1 MWKVEEKML
10 SLRNEAQA
18 ANLSRFF
25 KTGKGEYGEG
35 DNFLGIKVPQTRQVV
50 KESWN
55 DCSLEELEHLVMC
68 EWHEI
73 RLCGLLILV
82 EKFKNVKEEERARY
96 IKFYLG
102 HTEYIN
108 NWDLVD
114 LSCYELLGRWL
125 MDKDRALLYDLA
137 VNGKTLWEKRIAMV
151 TCMQFVRHGD
161 YDDCLE
167 IANILTDDKRDLIQK
182 AIGWLLREVGKRDM
196 NLLRKF
202 IEEHYDKMG
211 RTALRYAIE
220 KMDETERKR
229 WLNYR

>member
-10 SLRNEAQA
+10 RLRNEAQA

-50 KESWN
+50 KESWK
-55 DCSLEELEHLVMC
+55 DCSFDELEYLVMS

-82 EKFKNVKEEERARY
+82 EKFKNVKEERARY

-102 HTEYIN
+102 HTYYIN

-151 TCMQFVRHGD
+151 TCMQFVRHCD

-167 IANILTDDKRDLIQK
+167 IANILTGDKRDLIQK

-211 RTALRYAIE
+211 RVTLRYAIE